1 MVAGGLGQLDPSA
14 GRLGLQLYTVAHRS
28 LTERLLQGPTTRHWS
43 GDLVVGR
50 DAALLFA
57 NLDTGRWRFS
67 EPWRL
72 RMELKRRPNTLSGR
86 RPAIVPRMLTNDAI
100 EAQRRLR
107 WQPYLPVVPVH
118 AFAPQSRG
126 SRYLYLGTTRP
137 GPYGGGSSAFGR
149 RVYIDCRLRPSV
161 PDELWKELR
170 SHTLE
175 IDGQVIERGADGEV
189 VELGNLGQVLEPI
202 RRRRRAEASIHR
214 RGLGVLTYSK
224 AGRSRVLTYRD
235 PRGHT
240 RVTHAAW
247 EQGALDALW
256 LFWAEGFLAPWLE
269 WR

>member
-1 MVAGGLGQLDPSA
+1 MVAGEFSQLDPSA
-14 GRLGLQLYTVAHRS
+14 ERLGLQLYAVAHRS
-28 LTERLLQGPTTRHWS
+28 LMERLLQGPTTRHWS

-57 NLDTGRWRFS
+57 NLDTARWRLS

-86 RPAIVPRMLTNDAI
+86 SSAIVPQMLTNDAI

-107 WQPYLPVVPVH
+107 WRPYLPVVPVH
-118 AFAPQSRG
+118 AFAPRSRS

-137 GPYGGGSSAFGR
+137 GPYGWGSSAFGR
-149 RVYIDCRLRPSV
+149 RVHIDCPLRHSV

-175 IDGQVIERGADGEV
+175 IDGQVMERGADGEV
-189 VELGNLGQVLEPI
+189 VERGNLGQVLEPI
-202 RRRRRAEASIHR
+202 RRRRLAEVSIHR
-214 RGLGVLTYSK
+214 RGLGVMSYSK
-224 AGRSRVLTYRD
+224 AGQSRVLTYRD

-240 RVTHAAW
+240 TVARAAW

-256 LFWAEGFLAPWLE
+256 LFWVEGFLAPWLE